1 MEWNFKVLDDN
12 GDAIEPTQ
20 PEVDVSETV
29 VEEQVEQPLE
39 TATEEVVEEQE
50 VPQVELVE
58 EPREELTLDDDKIM
72 SYLKE
77 RYDLKVDSLD
87 DVLRKTE
94 KQELPE
100 DVSKFLE
107 YKRETGR
114 DYVDFMNLQKD
125 WSSVDD
131 NAVLAEYLKETK
143 RHLDSEDIKYLIEEQ
158 YSFDEDFDDEKD
170 IKRKK
175 VALKEELYKARQ
187 YFEQQKEKY
196 KAPLESSSAELPGDV
211 KEAYDFYNEYKQSTQ
226 REQELAEQRAKVF
239 SEKTN
244 SLFNEGFK
252 GFEFDLGEKK
262 QAFVPRDVTKVKEF
276 QSDISNFFAQHLDEN
291 GIVKD
296 AAAYHKALFAATNAD
311 AMAKYFYEQG
321 RADATGGIVKETK
334 NIDMSVRDNKS
345 VEDGA
350 PKFRIVNDSSDFK
363 LKFK

>member
-12 GDAIEPTQ
+12 GNAIEPAQ
-20 PEVDVSETV
+20 PDVSENI
-29 VEEQVEQPLE
+29 VEEQIEQTLD
-39 TATEEVVEEQE
+39 ASTEEVVAEQE
-50 VPQVELVE
+50 VPLVELAE

-72 SYLKE
+72 SYLKQ

-87 DVLRKTE
+87 DVLKKTDN
-94 KQELPE
+94 QELPE

-114 DYVDFMNLQKD
+114 DYIDFMNLQKD

-131 NAVLAEYLKETK
+131 NTVLAEYLKETK

-158 YSFDEDFDDEKD
+158 YSFDEDFEDEKD

-239 SEKTN
+239 SEKTD

-291 GIVKD
+291 GIIKD
-296 AAAYHKALFAATNAD
+296 ANSYHKALFAATNAD
-311 AMAKYFYEQG
+311 AMARYFYEQG
-321 RADATGGIVKETK
+321 KADATDGIVKETK

-345 VEDGA
+345 VDEGT
-350 PKFRIVNDSSDFK
+350 PKFRMVNDSGDFK

>member
-12 GDAIEPTQ
+12 GNAISSTKEET
-20 PEVDVSETV
+20 DVNETV
-29 VEEQVEQPLE
+29 VEQQVEQE
-39 TATEEVVEEQE
+39 SEVVTEEVVAEQE
-50 VPQVELVE
+50 VPQQEVVE
-58 EPREELTLDDDKIM
+58 ESQEELTLDDDKIM

-87 DVLRKTE
+87 DVLKKTE

-107 YKRETGR
+107 YKNETGR
-114 DYVDFMNLQKD
+114 GYSDFMNLQKD

-143 RHLDSEDIKYLIEEQ
+143 RHLDSEDIKYLIDEQ

-170 IKRKK
+170 VKRKK

-196 KAPLESSSAELPGDV
+196 KAPLESSRAELPGDV

-262 QAFVPRDVTKVKEF
+262 QAFVPKDVNKVKEF

-291 GIVKD
+291 GVVKD
-296 AAAYHKALFAATNAD
+296 ATSYHKAIFAATNAD
-311 AMAKYFYEQG
+311 AMARYFYEQG
-321 RADATGGIVKETK
+321 KADATGGIVKETK
-334 NIDMSVRDNKS
+334 NIDMAVRDNKS
-345 VEDGA
+345 VEEGA
-350 PKFRIVNDSSDFK
+350 PKFRLINDSSDFK